1 MEETIKFLIAEDEAP
16 VQSLLRTVLE
26 EKDYRDIHQAR
37 DGIEALESLRQV
49 RPDILITDLRMPR
62 LDGEELARRS
72 LRLQPDLTILV
83 MTGNGTVENAVRMM
97 KEGVFDF
104 ITKPFT
110 LETLTTSI
118 DRGVERTRALA
129 ELHGVREVVE
139 ALMAALESKDI
150 YLKGHSRRV
159 SRTAGFVARALGL
172 PKKRVNLLEIA
183 ALVHD
188 VGKIGVREEI
198 LNKPGPLTLD
208 ELGQMKMHP
217 QYSRDILRPV
227 AYLREVLDDVYH
239 HHERFDGSGYLEGL
253 EGEAIPLGARVI
265 SICDA
270 FDAMASDRAYRSAM
284 SEEAIIDILEKQR
297 GIQFDPSLV
306 DLFLK
311 CLPEMKESHVI
322 EDPHAVR
329 G

>member
-26 EKDYRDIHQAR
+26 EKDCRDIHQAR
-37 DGIEALESLRQV
+37 DGVEALESLRRI

-62 LDGEELARRS
+62 LGGEELARRS
-72 LRLQPDLTILV
+72 LHLQPDLTVLV
-83 MTGNGTVENAVRMM
+83 MTGNGTVETAVRMM

-104 ITKPFT
+104 ITKPFS
-110 LETLTTSI
+110 LETLIASI
-118 DRGVERTRALA
+118 DRGIERTRALA

-139 ALMAALESKDI
+139 ALMTALESKDI

-159 SRTAGFVARALGL
+159 SHMAGAMARALGL
-172 PKKRVNLLEIA
+172 PKKRINLLEIA

-208 ELGQMKMHP
+208 ELAEMKMHP

-239 HHERFDGSGYLEGL
+239 HHERFDGTGYLEGL
-253 EGEAIPLGARVI
+253 RGESIPLGARVI
-265 SICDA
+265 SVCDA

-284 SEEAIIDILEKQR
+284 PEEVIVDILKK
-297 GIQFDPSLV
+297 GAGVQFDPSLV

-311 CLPEMKESHVI
+311 GLPEMKESHVI
-322 EDPHAVR
+322 EDQHAVR
-329 G
+329 